1 MSADENG
8 CGRKYAFTSYTYDGN
23 GNIISIQL
31 PSGDEIHR
39 EYDLCDRITAEHYRE
54 KNGSIDNRIT
64 YHYDKNGNL
73 TEVRYQDGHTITMC
87 YDVMDRL
94 VSRAEGRGTTRMTY
108 DLDGKLISQINN
120 SYSFEFDIRAVI
132 EYKENY
138 IVLLAIP
145 FNKTEINNIYC
156 LDAKARLIWQV
167 EDLSVRYPEL
177 KKPLPYE
184 QMGIKDDIIFASDF
198 YGRNYQ
204 IKVNSGKIEG
214 VKTFK

>member
-1 MSADENG
+1 M
-8 CGRKYAFTSYTYDGN
+8 YQY
-23 GNIISIQL
+23 
-31 PSGDEIHR
+31 
-39 EYDLCDRITAEHYRE
+39 E
-54 KNGSIDNRIT
+54 KNHIEIN
-64 YHYDKNGNL
+64 
-73 TEVRYQDGHTITMC
+73 
-87 YDVMDRL
+87 
-94 VSRAEGRGTTRMTY
+94 
-108 DLDGKLISQINN
+108 NN

-177 KKPLPYE
+177 KK
-184 QMGIKDDIIFASDF
+184 DDIIFASDF